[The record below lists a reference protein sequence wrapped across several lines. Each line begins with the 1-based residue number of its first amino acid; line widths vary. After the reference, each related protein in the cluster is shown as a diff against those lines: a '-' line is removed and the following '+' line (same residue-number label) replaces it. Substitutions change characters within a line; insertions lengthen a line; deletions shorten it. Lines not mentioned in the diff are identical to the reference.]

1 MSSNTSLRASSA
13 AGLDLDEIQDSW
25 GWFVALGIALVVL
38 GLVCIAGEVT
48 ATLVTVLTFGWLLIL
63 GAVVAL
69 IQAFRVRKWSGF
81 SLYFLSALLRG
92 VTGYLLIRYPFTAEV
107 GLTLILASF
116 FIVAGIFRMVG
127 AGALRFPRWGWAV
140 LSGLIAVALGVTL
153 LVLLPAVSLWF
164 IGLAIGVEFIF
175 DGVSVIT
182 LGGALRGVPSAGSLA
197 KA

>member
-1 MSSNTSLRASSA
+1 MFSNKSLRGSMAP
-13 AGLDLDEIQDSW
+13 GLDEIQDSW
-25 GWFVALGIALVVL
+25 GWFLAAGIALIIL
-38 GLVCIAGEVT
+38 GVVCIAAEVT
-48 ATLVTVLTFGWLLIL
+48 ATLVTVLTLGWLLIL

-81 SLYFLSALLRG
+81 FLYFLSALLRG

-107 GLTLILASF
+107 ALTLILASF

-127 AGALRFPRWGWAV
+127 AGTLRFPRWGWAA
-140 LSGLIAVALGVTL
+140 LSGLVSVALGVSL
-153 LVLLPAVSLWF
+153 LVQLPAVSLWF

-182 LGGALRGVPSAGSLA
+182 LGGALRGVPGAGSLA